1 MVLRGIM
8 QMTSSS
14 SFQNW
19 RKDILN
25 QLEERKLNQSEP
37 FKDLINSHARL
48 LTAGGVY
55 KHRNAEL
62 EVQTYQLRQQVVE
75 LRGCVASGTS
85 LGGAEAGSSV
95 SIASSEKGLEQK
107 VYKLQEELTELH
119 RTKGEHAQTIIDLTS
134 ELKEKD
140 TLLSQ
145 KEALYLDAQNNLEA
159 LTIETKKLAGVITE
173 LEATNQTL
181 KDEYQAL
188 HMLLLSTEKKL
199 TETKMENTQLV
210 QRWMTEK
217 SKFADEL
224 NLQNEVAENK
234 IQKRRQDQLSEALQ
248 EPLPPLDL
256 PNVDKFAVFVT
267 SIPDRPRQSVEC
279 HDGEVTS
286 LRFSPSGR
294 HFVSGGS
301 DRKVK
306 VWEVGRGSFENIA
319 TLPGSSLSITSAS
332 FDASEKLI
340 LAASNDEACR
350 IWSLTEQRLRHTL
363 TGHTGKVLS
372 AKFFSADSSKIVSG
386 SHDRTLKIWD
396 LRSKVCTKT
405 IFAGSSCNDLVTSDV
420 AGTKII
426 SGHFDRK
433 VRFWDIGCDQVVNE
447 IQLHGKVTSLD
458 LSPDMNFLLA
468 CSRDDSLKIIDLR
481 TYQIVSTLKSEGFRV
496 AFDYTRACF
505 SPDGQYVMCGAHDGS
520 VYIWNAK
527 TNVLEKVLKEH
538 KTAVVATAWHPTG
551 TLLLS
556 SDRNKHIVLW
566 ADV

>member
-1 MVLRGIM
+1 MA
-8 QMTSSS
+8 SP
-14 SFQNW
+14 NW
-19 RKDILN
+19 RKDILGK
-25 QLEERKLNQSEP
+25 LETRKQRECDP
-37 FKDLINSHARL
+37 FKDLINSHTRL
-48 LTAGGVY
+48 LNAGSIY
-55 KHRNAEL
+55 KHRYAEL
-62 EVQTYQLRQQVVE
+62 ETQTFQLRQQISDLQAGVS
-75 LRGCVASGTS
+75 SGTS
-85 LGGAEAGSSV
+85 VAEGTHNGSPSD
-95 SIASSEKGLEQK
+95 KGLEQK
-107 VYKLQEELTELH
+107 LYKLQEELTDLH
-119 RTKGEHAQTIIDLTS
+119 RTKGEHAQRIIDLTS

-140 TLLSQ
+140 SQLSQ
-145 KEALYLDAQNNLEA
+145 KEALFLDAQNNVEA
-159 LTIETKKLAGVITE
+159 LTIETKKLTGVITE
-173 LEATNQTL
+173 LESTNQTL

-188 HMLLLSTEKKL
+188 HMLLASTEKKL
-199 TETKMENTQLV
+199 TETKYENAQLI

-217 SKFADEL
+217 SKWADDL
-224 NLQNEVAENK
+224 NYQNEIAESR
-234 IQKRRQDQLSEALQ
+234 IQKRRQDQLKDALQ

-256 PNVDKFAVFVT
+256 PEVDTNGLAVFVT
-267 SIPDRPRQSVEC
+267 SIPDKPRQTVEC

-286 LRFSPSGR
+286 IRFSPSGR
-294 HFVSGGS
+294 HFVTGGS

-306 VWEVGRGSFENIA
+306 VWEVGRGSFENTA
-319 TLPGSSLSITSAS
+319 TLQGSSLSITSAS
-332 FDASEKLI
+332 FDMSEKLI

-386 SHDRTLKIWD
+386 SHDRTLKVWD

-405 IFAGSSCNDLVTSDV
+405 IFAGSSCNDLVTSDI

-458 LSPDMNFLLA
+458 LSPDLNYLLA

-481 TYQIVSTLKSEGFRV
+481 TYQIISTFKSEGFRV

-520 VYIWNAK
+520 VFIWNAK

-538 KTAVVATAWHPTG
+538 KTAVVATAWHPGG
-551 TLLLS
+551 TMLLS
-556 SDRNKHIVLW
+556 SDRNKHVVLW
-566 ADV
+566 TDV